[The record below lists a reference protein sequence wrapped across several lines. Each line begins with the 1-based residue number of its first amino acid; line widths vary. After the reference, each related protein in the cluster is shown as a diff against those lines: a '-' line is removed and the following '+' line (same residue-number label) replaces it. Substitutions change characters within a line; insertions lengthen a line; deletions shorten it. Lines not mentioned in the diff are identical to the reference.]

1 LSTHS
6 DTNNLSVDKPA
17 TKTAK
22 SKRSRQ
28 VEFASDLKAI
38 SPVNQSTN
46 NPNITEA
53 ESIRRAKRKRKTEIP
68 TDTASNDES
77 GIVSEGR
84 VVKKRFEESSLTD
97 GLLEKPLENYK
108 FLVGTTHRDN
118 EDNLLYLVTKVYRQ
132 RRSGFIVADR
142 VLILSDGSTH
152 TTPDNFPIHIRDVE
166 ILTREYEKE
175 KPKPDLRCNLSHF
188 VIDT

>member
-1 LSTHS
+1 MG
-6 DTNNLSVDKPA
+6 
-17 TKTAK
+17 TAH
-22 SKRSRQ
+22 
-28 VEFASDLKAI
+28 
-38 SPVNQSTN
+38 
-46 NPNITEA
+46 
-53 ESIRRAKRKRKTEIP
+53 
-68 TDTASNDES
+68 
-77 GIVSEGR
+77 R
-84 VVKKRFEESSLTD
+84 V
-97 GLLEKPLENYK
+97 
-108 FLVGTTHRDN
+108 N

-188 VIDT
+188 VIDTEKSDIVSSEHVLQDNSEQDMSCNLTSSSSIEDVYQTSHHCLNLKP